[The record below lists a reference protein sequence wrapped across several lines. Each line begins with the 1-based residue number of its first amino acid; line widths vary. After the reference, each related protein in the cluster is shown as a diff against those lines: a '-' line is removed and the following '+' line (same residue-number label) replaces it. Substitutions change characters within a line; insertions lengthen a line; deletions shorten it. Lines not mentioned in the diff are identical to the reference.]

1 MTMMRL
7 FEKTATTTADIDGT
21 VEIELDMETGGY
33 SASVE
38 IVRVTAQ
45 HLAGSAA
52 TFQVSIGNITGF
64 VAGSINQK
72 YLSGV
77 TAVANTL
84 DESDT
89 SAYCVTSTSGKLFL
103 KFLTSA
109 GSDNQFA
116 YSIMYKR

>member
-7 FEKTATTTADIDGT
+7 FEKTAITSADIDGT

-52 TFQVSIGNITGF
+52 TFQVSIGNVSGF

-77 TAVANTL
+77 TVVATTL
-84 DESDT
+84 DEADT
-89 SAYCVTSTSGKLFL
+89 SAYCVTSSNGKLYL